1 MFLGTSKAK
10 LAIVVSL
17 TTSEK
22 QQEETEPNEEHVFN
36 QFVQLLKLQAE
47 QQDES
52 SCSAW
57 VLDAERLQKTH
68 LLKNSRIFDA
78 LNF

>member
-22 QQEETEPNEEHVFN
+22 QQEEIGPNEEHVLN
-36 QFVQLLKLQAE
+36 QFVQLWKLQAE
-47 QQDES
+47 QQDEPP
-52 SCSAW
+52 CSAW
-57 VLDAERLQKTH
+57 VLDADSLQKTH
-68 LLKNSRIFDA
+68 LLKNSHRFDA
-78 LNF
+78 LNV